1 MGAEGTNPVPHPG
14 REPAPPACPLADL
27 AQPGQPTTDT
37 AAETRGGDF
46 LPVLRAGG
54 PTSRHCRGFSSGLTG
69 GRLPLCVLTWP
80 LAGSALSA
88 RDTGPLRPGPHP
100 HGLIQPN
107 QPRSPLSTRSP
118 PGVRSELPH
127 VSVEGTQFRPEQGE
141 APRPQHHWSQ
151 NAEARKHPARSR
163 THASAHQTGQVP
175 LHGQERGDVPW
186 PVWLSGL
193 SVSLKTK
200 GSLVRFPVRAHA
212 WVVS

>member
-1 MGAEGTNPVPHPG
+1 MGLDLPQPS
-14 REPAPPACPLADL
+14 APPPR
-27 AQPGQPTTDT
+27 
-37 AAETRGGDF
+37 AAERNTPGLGPAHGPSAMASSSQPCSEGRGCLNPCTEEGPSHPSTTEAPRDF

-100 HGLIQPN
+100 HGLVQPN

-141 APRPQHHWSQ
+141 APRGRPRPLRLWALSDSHSH
-151 NAEARKHPARSR
+151 
-163 THASAHQTGQVP
+163 TGWM
-175 LHGQERGDVPW
+175 H
-186 PVWLSGL
+186 S
-193 SVSLKTK
+193 
-200 GSLVRFPVRAHA
+200 FPGPGIA
-212 WVVS
+212 